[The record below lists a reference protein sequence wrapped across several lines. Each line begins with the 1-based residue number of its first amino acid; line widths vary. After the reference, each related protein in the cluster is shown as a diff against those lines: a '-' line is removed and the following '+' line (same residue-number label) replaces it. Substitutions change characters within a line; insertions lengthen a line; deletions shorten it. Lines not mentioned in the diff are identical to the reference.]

1 MSLVSGLMIYAILWW
16 LVLFMVLPF
25 GIRTTREA
33 GGEGGGEMVEGQAA
47 SAPVRPR
54 VLMKMLVTTII
65 SAMIMGLVVA
75 FVEAEVF
82 DFRAYFTSRD

>member
-1 MSLVSGLMIYAILWW
+1 MSFLCQNCQAHPLTRREMLRTSSAGFGALALQGLLAQ
-16 LVLFMVLPF
+16 
-25 GIRTTREA
+25 
-33 GGEGGGEMVEGQAA
+33 EGQAA

-65 SAMIMGLVVA
+65 SAVIMGLVVA